1 MYDHADYRLLSAPVM
16 KELSGFREVNIY
28 LRGMVPLVGFKSC
41 EVVYERSKRIAGRSR
56 YPLVKM
62 MGLALDGVTSLS
74 IKPIRLVMAL
84 GIVISIA
91 SFLGIVWAVA
101 NALLGWAVSGW
112 ASTISV
118 ICLLGGVQLI
128 CLGVIGEYVGKT
140 YLEAKARPR
149 YIISE
154 RTSFEGDG
162 GARPARVAPTDA
174 GESVRGDV

>member
-1 MYDHADYRLLSAPVM
+1 M
-16 KELSGFREVNIY
+16 
-28 LRGMVPLVGFKSC
+28 GFKSC
-41 EVVYERSKRIAGRSR
+41 ELVYERSKRIAGRSR

-84 GIVISIA
+84 GIVNSIA

-140 YLEAKARPR
+140 YLEG
-149 YIISE
+149 
-154 RTSFEGDG
+154 EG
-162 GARPARVAPTDA
+162 AAAIHYLRAHEFR
-174 GESVRGDV
+174 R